1 MVIFGWRTTI
11 QQLLMLTLTC
21 GNCHHQ
27 AAHSLVRRI
36 TKPTIFFIPLFTISR
51 KYGLQC
57 TFCGVAYDISSVH
70 ARQLGAHV

>member
-11 QQLLMLTLTC
+11 QQLAMLTLVC
-21 GNCHHQ
+21 GHCHHQ
-27 AAHSLVRRI
+27 AAHSLVKRF

-57 TFCGVAYDISSVH
+57 TFCGVSYDISTVH
-70 ARQLGAHV
+70 ARQLGARV